1 MRFVSVFIAFLYV
14 PDAIASFVNLLP
26 AWSTNGLAIAG
37 NILPAL
43 GFAITII
50 VIGKK
55 QYIPLFIIGFFLV
68 TYSGLN
74 TIGISIFGLC
84 AVLLYMQSQ
93 NTKGTK
99 NG

>member
-1 MRFVSVFIAFLYV
+1 MHS
-14 PDAIASFVNLLP
+14 
-26 AWSTNGLAIAG
+26 
-37 NILPAL
+37 

-68 TYSGLN
+68 TYSSRLA
-74 TIGISIFGLC
+74 GISIFGLR

-93 NTKGTK
+93 NTKGTQ

>member
-1 MRFVSVFIAFLYV
+1 MRFVPVFIACLYG

-74 TIGISIFGLC
+74 TIGISILDSVPSSYIC
-84 AVLLYMQSQ
+84 SHKIQKEL
-93 NTKGTK
+93 K

>member
-1 MRFVSVFIAFLYV
+1 MPL
-14 PDAIASFVNLLP
+14 PLCKPAS
-26 AWSTNGLAIAG
+26 ARSTNGLAIAG

-93 NTKGTK
+93 NAKGTQ